1 MNIMMT
7 HFLLPMIGILCW
19 LIATNYKS
27 LLVTILYFELLI
39 VFSALLFMSLGH
51 TKMGLPGIQGELYLL
66 SILTIGAIEMS
77 IIISLLV
84 SYYRLKGMLTIT
96 VFNLIT

>member
-1 MNIMMT
+1 
-7 HFLLPMIGILCW
+7 
-19 LIATNYKS
+19 
-27 LLVTILYFELLI
+27 
-39 VFSALLFMSLGH
+39 MSLGH